1 MANTASISRPY
12 ARAIFAMAQEAGDF
26 QTWSDVLANGAAVV
40 ADDTL
45 KPLIDD
51 PRIGRD
57 KLSELV
63 TSIMPDN
70 LPDQAVNTIRLLSHN
85 GRLDALP
92 AIAAQYEVLRAE
104 AESTVDVQM
113 VSAREV
119 TDAQQQ
125 KVAAALE
132 KRMGRKVKINIS
144 IDESLLGGAVIR
156 AGDLVIDGSARS
168 RLEKLSSA
176 LAS

>member
-12 ARAIFAMAQEAGDF
+12 ARAVFAMAQEADDF
-26 QTWSDVLANGAAVV
+26 QTWSDVLATVAAVV
-40 ADDTL
+40 ADDSV
-45 KPLIDD
+45 KSLIDD

-57 KLSELV
+57 KLADLV
-63 TSIMPDN
+63 TSVMQES
-70 LPDQAVNTIRLLSHN
+70 LPEQCANTIRLLSHN

-92 AIAAQYEVLRAE
+92 TIAAQYEVLRAE

-113 VSAREV
+113 VSARAV
-119 TDAQQQ
+119 TKAQQK

-132 KRMGRKVKINIS
+132 KRLGRKVKINVS
-144 IDESLLGGAVIR
+144 IDETLLGGAVIR
-156 AGDLVIDGSARS
+156 AGDLVIDGSARG

-176 LAS
+176 LAT